1 MSEAAFEEIKAAALR
16 KIREEETQKKKNI
29 L

>member
-16 KIREEETQKKKNI
+16 KIREEEAQKKKNI